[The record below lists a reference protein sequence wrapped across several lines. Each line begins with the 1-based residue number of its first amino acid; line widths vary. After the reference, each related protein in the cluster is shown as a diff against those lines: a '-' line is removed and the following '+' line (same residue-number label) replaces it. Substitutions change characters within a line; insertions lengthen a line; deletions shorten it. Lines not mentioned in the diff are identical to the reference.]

1 MVLLFLTSSLH
12 DMLIYHEAGNWKRSK
27 NLSKSTYFMT
37 VIFILDHFSC
47 LPWLIHDKDCYSNLW
62 ALKPPFKRGCKVIPP
77 WPSRPI
83 GPQNFLDLMTVHA
96 NFITK
101 GSYLTTENLSKK
113 TKKSGWIHSRMQQNT
128 RKSDTIST
136 GTQLLIYHRYHQL
149 ERTVWY

>member
-37 VIFILDHFSC
+37 VIFILDHFSGR
-47 LPWLIHDKDCYSNLW
+47 PWLIHDKDCSYNLW
-62 ALKPPFKRGCKVIPP
+62 ALKPPFKRGCKVITP
-77 WPSRPI
+77 WPSGPI

-113 TKKSGWIHSRMQQNT
+113 TKKICLNSLQNT
-128 RKSDTIST
+128 RKSDTVST
-136 GTQLLIYHRYHQL
+136 GTQLLIYHQYNQL